1 MERYGLIL
9 FPETREA
16 MTAEKEG
23 RAHGFAVRIVPTPG
37 KLVASCG
44 FSLRYELVDEAALT
58 ALLDEEGLAWVALY
72 HACRQGLTVTYTKI
86 REG

>member
-1 MERYGLIL
+1 MTERYGLIL

-23 RAHGFAVRIVPTPG
+23 KAHGLSVRIVPTPG

-44 FSLRYELVDEAALT
+44 FSLRYDLTGEDELYQFLQHLSVRTD
-58 ALLDEEGLAWVALY
+58 GWY
-72 HACRQGLTVTYTKI
+72 HASRQGLRTDYERWK
-86 REG
+86 

>member
-1 MERYGLIL
+1 MTERYGLIL

-23 RAHGFAVRIVPTPG
+23 RAHGLSVRIVPTPG

-44 FSLRYELVDEAALT
+44 FSLRYDLTGEDELYQFLQHLSVRTDGWYPAS
-58 ALLDEEGLAWVALY
+58 
-72 HACRQGLTVTYTKI
+72 RQGLRTDYERGK
-86 REG
+86 

>member
-1 MERYGLIL
+1 MTERYGLIL

-23 RAHGFAVRIVPTPG
+23 RAHGLSVRIVPTPG

-44 FSLRYELVDEAALT
+44 FSLRYDLTGEDELYQFLQHLSVRTD
-58 ALLDEEGLAWVALY
+58 GWY
-72 HACRQGLTVTYTKI
+72 HARRQGLRTDYERWK
-86 REG
+86 

>member
-16 MTAEKEG
+16 MMAEKEG

-44 FSLRYELVDEAALT
+44 FSLRYELSG
-58 ALLDEEGLAWVALY
+58 EEVLY
-72 HACRQGLTVTYTKI
+72 HFLQDLSVRTDGWYHATRQGLSTEYERWK
-86 REG
+86 

>member
-1 MERYGLIL
+1 MTERYGLIL

-23 RAHGFAVRIVPTPG
+23 RAHGLSVRIVPTPG

-44 FSLRYELVDEAALT
+44 FSLRLVPRQPSGAPH
-58 ALLDEEGLAWVALY
+58 GLREMEMKVKNFSY
-72 HACRQGLTVTYTKI
+72 GSSCYGIDGYIVTK
-86 REG
+86 